1 MKTEID
7 EILRYAKESN
17 NNTALQQ
24 IEEQLYQIGK
34 SFTSLGLI
42 KEAIEYYMRCFDI
55 HRAIFPQV
63 NDSTAELLL
72 CIGRAHYYLR
82 NPDESIEFFEKSL
95 EMFKQIEPMSEYD
108 IGCVSHY
115 LGLAQFQKGKI
126 EEALTYF
133 RQSLEIKQKLEPS
146 IDSEVLEQ
154 VCSYSIGYMYRIL
167 KKYNEALGF
176 FNKSLEIWT
185 KSKLLPNAT
194 TSNIST
200 ITITNDAVT
209 LSRILTQVGL
219 VYFELG
225 RNEEALSYLKQ
236 ALEKRMRTGRDI
248 SVETVEHAIW
258 CVCKKIGN
266 FQEGSKYKVD
276 ELTLDSSECR
286 TFYINMNAFNLGN
299 LGHEKIEEE
308 ENEDDL

>member
-7 EILRYAKESN
+7 ELLRYAKESN

-34 SFTSLGLI
+34 SFTSLSLI
-42 KEAIEYYMRCFDI
+42 KEAIEYFMRCLDI

-72 CIGRAHYYLR
+72 CIGKAHYYLR

-95 EMFKQIEPMSEYD
+95 EMFKKIEPMSEYD
-108 IGCVSHY
+108 IGCATHY

-126 EEALTYF
+126 EEALEYF
-133 RQSLEIKQKLEPS
+133 RQSLEIKKKLEPS

-154 VCSYSIGYMYRIL
+154 VCSYSIGYMYRML

-185 KSKLLPNAT
+185 KSKLLPDAT
-194 TSNIST
+194 SKTF
-200 ITITNDAVT
+200 TITNDAVT
-209 LSRILTQVGL
+209 LSRILTQIGL
-219 VYFELG
+219 VYFELE
-225 RNEEALSYLKQ
+225 RNEEALNYLKQ
-236 ALEKRMRTGRDI
+236 AIEKRVVTGRDI

-258 CVCKKIGN
+258 CICKKIGN
-266 FQEGSKYKVD
+266 FQEASKYMVD

-286 TFYINMNAFNLGN
+286 TFYIDMNAFNLGN
-299 LGHEKIEEE
+299 LGLEKIEEE
-308 ENEDDL
+308 KNKDDL

>member
-7 EILRYAKESN
+7 ELLRYAKESN

-34 SFTSLGLI
+34 SFTNLSLI
-42 KEAIEYYMRCFDI
+42 KEAIEYFMRCLDI

-72 CIGRAHYYLR
+72 CIGKAHYYLR

-95 EMFKQIEPMSEYD
+95 EMFKKIEPMSEYD
-108 IGCVSHY
+108 IGRAIHY

-126 EEALTYF
+126 QEALEYF
-133 RQSLEIKQKLEPS
+133 RQSLEIKKKLEPS

-194 TSNIST
+194 SKTST

-209 LSRILTQVGL
+209 LSRILTQIGL

-236 ALEKRMRTGRDI
+236 ALEKRMQTGRDI
-248 SVETVEHAIW
+248 SVETVEHAI
-258 CVCKKIGN
+258 CCICKKIGN
-266 FQEGSKYKVD
+266 FQEASKYMVD

-308 ENEDDL
+308 KNEDDL